1 MVAKSAEGARVGWWL
16 AVDKKLEGEIR
27 TKIAP
32 LSDKVSP
39 PTLPESSQASCKLTL
54 CCCALLC

>member
-1 MVAKSAEGARVGWWL
+1 MGWWL

-39 PTLPESSQASCKLTL
+39 STPPLNPLSKSEIHTV
-54 CCCALLC
+54 LLCSGVAGGVEG

>member
-1 MVAKSAEGARVGWWL
+1 MPDVVAKSAEGARVGWWL

-39 PTLPESSQASCKLTL
+39 PTLL
-54 CCCALLC
+54 